1 MNLIQESMK
10 EIQAS
15 KELKQNTL
23 QYLEKQRKNP
33 KHLKTRSI
41 PKLAVAFV
49 CLFFILGVGG
59 YAVYQTP
66 ISYISIDVNPSIEL
80 SINRFGKVVSASAYN
95 QEGQDILKELP
106 LKHISY
112 MKAIDRLLDHES
124 TNYFLTEDSLLFFTI
139 VSDRSEAILEK
150 LNTNTFLELYQT
162 MTYISDAACMKEAHL
177 HHMSVG
183 KYSVYLELSQYDE
196 TITVDD
202 CHAMTIGEIH
212 NRIEGCQ
219 GHTGTT
225 HQGHH
230 AGSGHHVK

>member
-80 SINRFGKVVSASAYN
+80 SINRFGKVVS
-95 QEGQDILKELP
+95 
-106 LKHISY
+106 
-112 MKAIDRLLDHES
+112 
-124 TNYFLTEDSLLFFTI
+124 
-139 VSDRSEAILEK
+139 V
-150 LNTNTFLELYQT
+150 
-162 MTYISDAACMKEAHL
+162 
-177 HHMSVG
+177 
-183 KYSVYLELSQYDE
+183 
-196 TITVDD
+196 
-202 CHAMTIGEIH
+202 
-212 NRIEGCQ
+212 
-219 GHTGTT
+219 
-225 HQGHH
+225 
-230 AGSGHHVK
+230 

>member
-23 QYLEKQRKNP
+23 QYLEKQRKHP

-80 SINRFGKVVSASAYN
+80 SINRFGKVVSVSAYN

-112 MKAIDRLLDHES
+112 MK
-124 TNYFLTEDSLLFFTI
+124 
-139 VSDRSEAILEK
+139 RSEEH
-150 LNTNTFLELYQT
+150 TSELQ
-162 MTYISDAACMKEAHL
+162 
-177 HHMSVG
+177 
-183 KYSVYLELSQYDE
+183 SQ
-196 TITVDD
+196 
-202 CHAMTIGEIH
+202 
-212 NRIEGCQ
+212 R
-219 GHTGTT
+219 
-225 HQGHH
+225 
-230 AGSGHHVK
+230 

>member
-23 QYLEKQRKNP
+23 QYLEKQRIKQN
-33 KHLKTRSI
+33 HLKTRSI
-41 PKLAVAFV
+41 PKLAAAFV
-49 CLFFILGVGG
+49 CLVLILGTGG
-59 YAVYQTP
+59 YAVYQKP
-66 ISYISIDVNPSIEL
+66 VSFISIDVNPSIEL
-80 SINRFGKVVSASAYN
+80 NINRFGKVVSVSAYN
-95 QEGQDILKELP
+95 QEGQDILKKLP

-112 MKAIDRLLDHES
+112 MKAIDRLLDYES
-124 TNYFLTEDSLLFFTI
+124 ANCFLTENSMLFFTV

-150 LNTNTFLELYQT
+150 LNTNTFLEVYQT

-183 KYSVYLELSQYDE
+183 KYCAYLELSQYDE

-225 HQGHH
+225 HEGHH
-230 AGSGHHVK
+230 SGSGHHAK